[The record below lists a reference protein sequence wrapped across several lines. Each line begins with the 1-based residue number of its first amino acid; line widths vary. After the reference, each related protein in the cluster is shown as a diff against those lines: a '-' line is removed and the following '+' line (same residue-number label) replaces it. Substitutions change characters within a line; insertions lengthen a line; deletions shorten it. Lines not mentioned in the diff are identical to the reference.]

1 MFDKNCKKK
10 VVLNLDLNQWPSRQQ
25 KREKFL
31 SKALPLSYQSFL
43 LKGAEFT
50 QTDFKTIFILKRW
63 QKPRNIF
70 VTEHLSQLSRIYYL
84 SKSSKFWASVLQC
97 SAGGA
102 EHCNFCGKDRRMVN
116 YFYKCNK
123 SNMYNFSKVLILLLK
138 PGETLQFQNE
148 DGWPMGCTGQAYI
161 RQIGQKTYLMM
172 LGQLSCC
179 LRQYLARYTT
189 PFGNSVIC
197 RVSVKTA
204 GSKTLDPAAHCSIKG
219 YVFQIFASFSNLFLQ
234 VSKS

>member
-1 MFDKNCKKK
+1 MAG
-10 VVLNLDLNQWPSRQQ
+10 QW
-25 KREKFL
+25 
-31 SKALPLSYQSFL
+31 
-43 LKGAEFT
+43 
-50 QTDFKTIFILKRW
+50 
-63 QKPRNIF
+63 
-70 VTEHLSQLSRIYYL
+70 
-84 SKSSKFWASVLQC
+84 
-97 SAGGA
+97 
-102 EHCNFCGKDRRMVN
+102 
-116 YFYKCNK
+116 
-123 SNMYNFSKVLILLLK
+123 
-138 PGETLQFQNE
+138 
-148 DGWPMGCTGQAYI
+148 GCTGQAYI

-234 VSKS
+234 VSKSKLFVQKAIKIVLMLYLVGTSTSNKLKIIIYPLVGCTMYKSYFQARVSQKFKKLVATWSFLTSFERNLLFILYKSDLDKSVEKELPQACSHDCRICLLSNLCL